1 MSTVAESPNYTLI
14 SSDCHAGGNMKAYE
28 EYLSPSYREAFAEWR
43 GGYTNPFRDLQ
54 DDGRSRNWDDDRR
67 NGDLDAEG
75 VAAEISFPNTVPPFF
90 PTGALITYPA
100 TDRADYERRLEG
112 IRTHNRWLVDW
123 CAAFPERRCGLP
135 QVFLNDL
142 DDTITDLQWAAN
154 QGFRSFML
162 PAVPPDSGMP
172 GLYDPVYDRLW
183 AVCRDLDLVVT
194 QHGGSGNPNYGDAPA
209 ATLMYLLE
217 VPFFAHR
224 NLSHLI
230 MSGVFDRFPEL
241 KYVMTEQGVAWV
253 LEDLRRM
260 DGYHRQMSSGR
271 VGELGFP
278 ADLVLPDKPSEFFDR
293 NVWIG
298 ASFPSPSEAEA
309 IRKVGVHKVMWG
321 SDYPHHEGTF
331 PYNREHLRRS
341 FSDWDEADLRAI
353 FTDNAVEV
361 YRFDAE
367 ALAPLAARIGPS
379 VTEVATPLDKAD
391 IPRDALSP
399 AFTRP

>member
-1 MSTVAESPNYTLI
+1 MTATGRSTPYTLI

-43 GGYTNPFRDLQ
+43 GAYSNPFRDLQ
-54 DDGRSRNWDDDRR
+54 DDGRSRNWDDERR

-75 VAAEISFPNTVPPFF
+75 VAAEIVFPNTVPPFF

-100 TDRADYERRLEG
+100 TDRAEYERRLEG
-112 IRTHNRWLVDW
+112 IRTHNRWLADF
-123 CAAFPERRCGLP
+123 CAAYPERRCGLP

-142 DDTITDLQWAAN
+142 DDTIADLELAAAN
-154 QGFRSFML
+154 GHSSFML
-162 PAVPPDSGMP
+162 PAVPPDSGML
-172 GLYDPVYDRLW
+172 GLYHPAYDRLW
-183 AVCRDLDLVVT
+183 AACRDLDLTIT

-241 KYVMTEQGVAWV
+241 RYVMTEQGVGWV
-253 LEDLRRM
+253 IEDLRRM
-260 DGYHRQMSSGR
+260 DGYHAQMSSGR

-278 ADLVLPDKPSEFFDR
+278 AELVLPDKPSSYFAR

-309 IRKVGVHKVMWG
+309 MKTIGIDRTLWG
-321 SDYPHHEGTF
+321 SDYPHNESTF
-331 PYNREHLRRS
+331 PHNREHLRRS
-341 FSDWDEADLRAI
+341 FSSWDEVDLRKI
-353 FTDNAVEV
+353 FAENASKV
-361 YRFDAE
+361 YRIDLDA
-367 ALAPLAARIGPS
+367 LVPLAERIGPS
-379 VTEVATPLDKAD
+379 VDEVATPLDEVPKGAF
-391 IPRDALSP
+391 SP

>member
-54 DDGRSRNWDDDRR
+54 DDGRSRNWDDERR

-142 DDTITDLQWAAN
+142 DDTIIDLQWAAN

-194 QHGGSGNPNYGDAPA
+194 QHGGSGNP
-209 ATLMYLLE
+209 
-217 VPFFAHR
+217 
-224 NLSHLI
+224 
-230 MSGVFDRFPEL
+230 DR
-241 KYVMTEQGVAWV
+241 K
-253 LEDLRRM
+253 
-260 DGYHRQMSSGR
+260 S
-271 VGELGFP
+271 VG
-278 ADLVLPDKPSEFFDR
+278 
-293 NVWIG
+293 
-298 ASFPSPSEAEA
+298 
-309 IRKVGVHKVMWG
+309 
-321 SDYPHHEGTF
+321 
-331 PYNREHLRRS
+331 
-341 FSDWDEADLRAI
+341 
-353 FTDNAVEV
+353 
-361 YRFDAE
+361 
-367 ALAPLAARIGPS
+367 
-379 VTEVATPLDKAD
+379 
-391 IPRDALSP
+391 
-399 AFTRP
+399 